1 MVLVA
6 VPVVYCGGSIKYVER
21 RDGVRYQCDQET
33 DKETDTH
40 THRERERER
49 GREKGRDA
57 NVSDT
62 V

>member
-6 VPVVYCGGSIKYVER
+6 VPVVYCGSIKYVER

-40 THRERERER
+40 THTHRERERER
-49 GREKGRDA
+49 GGERKGEML
-57 NVSDT
+57 T
-62 V
+62 